1 MPLTSDLFKDN
12 KQLQDCAIKNSAHIV
27 ADEPPLRRGEN
38 DQGPHVALIHQALRR
53 ILPGPSFGLEEA
65 TETYGPKTAEIIR
78 QFKAA
83 QKPPLLNKA
92 LGQKVPDN
100 IVGMQ
105 TIAALDQQVKGKK
118 QPPGSGGGGK
128 ANTPSFTVV
137 PFNETSP
144 FLISHQK
151 DLRTED
157 DLEFTKRAPKNVPA
171 VSLKRIEVA
180 RLLQTGELEKQ
191 MMAELTVGGGA
202 LGRTMGN
209 TFIQNN
215 SVKVIPFDNNSAL
228 SRAIR
233 NSSVFPVENNKVRD
247 RITEVFKASI
257 ASRKVVDFN
266 DLAAPLKE
274 ITPPV
279 FGFPVGDRQL
289 KFAIGGLKG
298 VDLFLNKFDAGPTP
312 RRWNATL
319 TYDFFDHFGINDS
332 DTIIDTSGHGS
343 IGQVNMWVMQHERHP
358 GHFPFVSK
366 ITVVIDVQDS
376 L

>member
-53 ILPGPSFGLEEA
+53 ILPSPSFGLEEA

-144 FLISHQK
+144 FLISQQL
-151 DLRTED
+151 DNRNED
-157 DLEFTKRAPKNVPA
+157 DLETTKRAPKGVPA
-171 VSLKRIEVA
+171 DSLQRIAVA
-180 RLLQTGELEKQ
+180 RLLPTAVLERQMLNEL
-191 MMAELTVGGGA
+191 LVGGGA
-202 LGRTMGN
+202 LGQAMGN
-209 TFIQNN
+209 TFIRNN
-215 SVKVIPFDNNSAL
+215 SVQVVAFDNNSDL

-233 NSSVFPVENNKVRD
+233 NSSVFPGENAKVRD
-247 RITEVFKASI
+247 QITKVFKASI

-266 DLAAPLKE
+266 DLAAPRKA
-274 ITPPV
+274 IAPPV
-279 FGFPVGDRQL
+279 FGFPIADRQL

-298 VDLFLNKFDAGPTP
+298 VDLFLNKFDAGATP

-319 TYDFFDHFGINDS
+319 TYVFVDHFGINDS
-332 DTIIDTSGHGS
+332 DTILDTRGHGS
-343 IGQVNMWVMQHERHP
+343 LGQVDMWVMQHERHP

-366 ITVVIDVQDS
+366 ITVVVDVQDA